1 MVALLRLLMDHGL
14 FKLLIELSGTDEPA
28 IAEPAQR
35 LLKKLSIY
43 IFNFLP
49 DAANYM
55 DFLVSAGTKSG
66 AGSAVLKHS
75 SSFIVSKIGNFV
87 FDAHKEYRN
96 SFLGE
101 IEYIFNLDS
110 IFMPLSRTSILAI
123 SKNLNFLAYREVPNY
138 RRKLLD
144 LRPIPKEHK

>member
-1 MVALLRLLMDHGL
+1 
-14 FKLLIELSGTDEPA
+14 
-28 IAEPAQR
+28 
-35 LLKKLSIY
+35 
-43 IFNFLP
+43 
-49 DAANYM
+49 M

-66 AGSAVLKHS
+66 PGSAVLKHS

-87 FDAHKEYRN
+87 FDANKEYRN

-123 SKNLNFLAYREVPNY
+123 SKNLNFLAYKEVPNY
-138 RRKLLD
+138 RRRLLD
-144 LRPIPKEHK
+144 MRPIPK